1 MQISYDTIYMW
12 NLKKRLYK
20 GTYLQNR
27 NGLTDIEDKLMVTI
41 GERVRDKLG
50 VWVNTCTLQ
59 YITQINN
66 KAYCIA

>member
-1 MQISYDTIYMW
+1 MW

-41 GERVRDKLG
+41 GEREG
-50 VWVNTCTLQ
+50 G
-59 YITQINN
+59 IN
-66 KAYCIA
+66 